1 MSGLRN
7 TCNCVQPASPAGLR
21 DLPARTAEKATETY
35 RLGIVTTH
43 PIQYQVPWFRRLA
56 EMPEVDLT
64 VFFCHLP
71 DALEQGDGFGVAF
84 EWDIPLL
91 DGYRYEVLPNVSRRP
106 SVTQFGGCNTP
117 AVAERIRRGRFD
129 AMIVNGWVVKSCLQ
143 TLWACRRLGVPCIVR
158 GEANV
163 LRPRAWW
170 KRAIHRRLV
179 RQYAACLYIGKSNAR
194 FYRQHGVAEERLF
207 PGRYFIDNRR
217 FADQAAAAGDRRA
230 ARQRWNIPADRTVY
244 LFSGKFVDKKHPLEL
259 LKPIRIAAADTPSV
273 HLLMVGDGRLRA
285 ECESYVAEH
294 ELPVT
299 FAGFL
304 NQNQIAAAYAAAD
317 CLVLPSDHGETWGL
331 VVNEAMAC
339 GLPAVVS
346 DQVGCAA
353 DLVEPGKTGAV
364 FPFGDWD
371 ALART
376 MANLARDTREL
387 ARQGRNAREK
397 VADYSVDAAARG
409 TLDAVRFVVRQKA
422 QRKGHR

>member
-1 MSGLRN
+1 MDR
-7 TCNCVQPASPAGLR
+7 
-21 DLPARTAEKATETY
+21 ETQRPY
-35 RLGIVTTH
+35 RLGILTTH

-56 EMPEVDLT
+56 ELPEIDLT
-64 VFFCHLP
+64 VFYCHLP
-71 DALEQGDGFGVAF
+71 DALEQGNGFGVAF

-106 SVTQFGGCNTP
+106 SVTEFSGCNTP
-117 AVAERIRRGRFD
+117 EIAGRIRRGRFD
-129 AMIVNGWVVKSCLQ
+129 AMIVNGWVARSCLQ
-143 TLWACRRLGVPCIVR
+143 ALWACRRFGVPCIVR

-179 RQYAACLYIGKSNAR
+179 RQYAACLYIGKSNAQ

-217 FADQAAAAGDRRA
+217 FASQAAAAGDRQA
-230 ARQRWNIPADRTVY
+230 ARQRWAIPADRTVF

-259 LKPIRIAAADTPSV
+259 LEAIRIAADDTASV
-273 HLLMVGDGRLRA
+273 HLLMVGDGQLRA
-285 ECESYVAEH
+285 ECESYAAEH
-294 ELPVT
+294 RLPVT

-304 NQNQIAAAYAAAD
+304 NQSQIAAAYAAAD

-339 GLPAVVS
+339 GLPAIVS

-353 DLVEPGKTGAV
+353 DLIEPGKTGAV
-364 FPFGDWD
+364 FAFGDWS
-371 ALART
+371 ALADI
-376 MANLARDTREL
+376 MANLAHHPQAL
-387 ARQGRNAREK
+387 HRQGRSARAK
-397 VADYSVDAAARG
+397 VASYNADAAARG
-409 TLDAVRFVVRQKA
+409 TLDAVRFVVRQRLK
-422 QRKGHR
+422 RRGRG